1 MKDLLRREVQQLRKT
16 FDFFNER
23 LDFNRKTWWCDER
36 LIFFFKERLDN
47 NSERLDDLM
56 KLRKTSF
63 SSTKDLMTSWKTG
76 LKGTLKSYGDFFFF
90 NKRLD
95 DLMKDM
101 FEGNFKNLEG
111 LLLTWWKTGLKWTSK
126 SWGDFFFFNKRVD
139 ELMKD
144 MFEGNFKNLE
154 GLLLLL

>member
-1 MKDLLRREVQQLRKT
+1 MKDLLRREIQQLRKT

-36 LIFFFKERLDN
+36 LLFFFKERLDN

-76 LKGTLKSYGDFFFF
+76 LKGTLKVLW
-90 NKRLD
+90 RLLLLQQKTWWLD
-95 DLMKDM
+95 ERHVWRELQKLRGTSSSSINDLMI
-101 FEGNFKNLEG
+101 
-111 LLLTWWKTGLKWTSK
+111 WWKTVLKGTLK
-126 SWGDFFFFNKRVD
+126 S
-139 ELMKD
+139 
-144 MFEGNFKNLE
+144 
-154 GLLLLL
+154 